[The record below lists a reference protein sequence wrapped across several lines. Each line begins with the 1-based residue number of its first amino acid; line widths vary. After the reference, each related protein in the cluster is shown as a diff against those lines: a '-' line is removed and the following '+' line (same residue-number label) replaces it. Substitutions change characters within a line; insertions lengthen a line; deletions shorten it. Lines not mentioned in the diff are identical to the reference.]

1 MSRFHLMH
9 CVPDPRMH
17 GLHGYKEVID
27 TVAWGLEQL
36 GHSVGYALNEY
47 DRAAT
52 NIIFG
57 AQVLPVAYL
66 ESLPPDTIVYNFEQI
81 RGLTAAQIRPEL
93 HCAARCFRIWDY
105 SQENAEAWTR
115 LGARGVAVVPVGF
128 APILCRIP
136 KPDQQDIDVLMYG
149 LSGERRALAFH
160 RLSEAG
166 LTAVFVS
173 GLYGKARDELIAR
186 SRIVLNAHLY
196 EDTRIFEIV
205 RVSYLLA
212 NRKAVVAIVDDPSRV
227 EAGLASAIRP
237 TTLKGLV
244 ADCRALLEDDAARAA
259 LEDAG
264 FAVMSQRDI
273 RPILAGALQ
282 SRP

>member
-1 MSRFHLMH
+1 MPGFHLMH

-36 GHSVGYALNEY
+36 GYPVGYALNEY
-47 DRAAT
+47 DRGAT
-52 NIIFG
+52 NIVFG

-81 RGLTAAQIRPEL
+81 GGLGAAQIRPEL
-93 HCAARCFRIWDY
+93 HCAARRFRIWEY
-105 SQENAEAWTR
+105 SQENVEAWTR
-115 LGARGVAVVPVGF
+115 LGARSVAVVPVGF

-136 KPDQQDIDVLMYG
+136 RPERQDIDVLMYG

-160 RLSEAG
+160 QLSEAG
-166 LTAVFVS
+166 LTAVFAS

-227 EAGLASAIRP
+227 ETGLASAIRP
-237 TTLKGLV
+237 TTLRRLV

-264 FAVMSQRDI
+264 FAAMSQRDI
-273 RPILAGALQ
+273 RPILAGALK
-282 SRP
+282 SRL